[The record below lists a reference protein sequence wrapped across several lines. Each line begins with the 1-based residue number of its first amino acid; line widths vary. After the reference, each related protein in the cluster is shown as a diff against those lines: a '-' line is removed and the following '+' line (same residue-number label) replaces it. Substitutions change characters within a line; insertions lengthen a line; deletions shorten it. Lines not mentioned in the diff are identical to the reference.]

1 MKISKRLGGD
11 RTREAADAVNR
22 GDFAT
27 AITITLQ
34 YYDKAY
40 MYSLNRKP
48 QEMLHYVN
56 TDTDDVEINAGM
68 ILEAASR
75 LKKSL

>member
-1 MKISKRLGGD
+1 
-11 RTREAADAVNR
+11 
-22 GDFAT
+22 
-27 AITITLQ
+27 
-34 YYDKAY
+34 
-40 MYSLNRKP
+40 
-48 QEMLHYVN
+48 MLHYVN